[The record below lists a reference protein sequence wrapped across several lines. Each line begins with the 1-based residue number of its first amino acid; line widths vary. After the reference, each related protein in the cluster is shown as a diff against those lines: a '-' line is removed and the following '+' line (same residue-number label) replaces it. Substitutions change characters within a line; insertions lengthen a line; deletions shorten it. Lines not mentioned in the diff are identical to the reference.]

1 MRARGADVTDI
12 VVLVVAANDGIMPQ
26 TREAIAHSKAA
37 GKTIIVAINKCDLPA
52 ADPVKTKSGLM
63 EEGLV
68 PTDFGGDVEC
78 VEVSALTGAGIDDLL
93 GLLVLQSEVLEL
105 QANPK
110 ANCRASIIEAR
121 VEPGTGSS
129 ATAIVESGTIRV
141 GMPFICGPYAGKV
154 RALVNDHGERVKK
167 VGPGMPVE
175 ITGFSETRTWGTN
188 WWKWKT
194 NAPPKSLGKNA
205 RRNCASS
212 AWPSP
217 ARHAWKN
224 CLP

>member
-1 MRARGADVTDI
+1 
-12 VVLVVAANDGIMPQ
+12 
-26 TREAIAHSKAA
+26 
-37 GKTIIVAINKCDLPA
+37 
-52 ADPVKTKSGLM
+52 M

-141 GMPFICGPYAGKV
+141 GCP
-154 RALVNDHGERVKK
+154 
-167 VGPGMPVE
+167 
-175 ITGFSETRTWGTN
+175 
-188 WWKWKT
+188 
-194 NAPPKSLGKNA
+194 
-205 RRNCASS
+205 SS
-212 AWPSP
+212 AALTP
-217 ARHAWKN
+217 ARCAPWSTTTANASKR
-224 CLP
+224 

>member
-68 PTDFGGDVEC
+68 PTDFGGNVEC
-78 VEVSALTGAGIDDLL
+78 VEVSALTGDGIDDLL

-167 VGPGMPVE
+167 VGPGMPWKLPA
-175 ITGFSETRTWGTN
+175 FPKLRTWATN

-194 NAPPKSLGKNA
+194 NAPPRSWAKNA

-217 ARHAWKN
+217 ARPAWKN
-224 CLP
+224 CSP

>member
-167 VGPGMPVE
+167 VLL
-175 ITGFSETRTWGTN
+175 W
-188 WWKWKT
+188 
-194 NAPPKSLGKNA
+194 
-205 RRNCASS
+205 
-212 AWPSP
+212 
-217 ARHAWKN
+217 
-224 CLP
+224 

>member
-37 GKTIIVAINKCDLPA
+37 GKTIIVAINKCDLAA
-52 ADPVKTKSGLM
+52 ADPMKTKSGLM

-78 VEVSALTGAGIDDLL
+78 VEVSALTGNGIDDLL
-93 GLLVLQSEVLEL
+93 GLLSLQSEVLEL

-129 ATAIVESGTIRV
+129 ATAIVESGTIRI

-154 RALVNDHGERVKK
+154 RALVNDHGERVKRSA
-167 VGPGMPVE
+167 PGCPWKSSA
-175 ITGFSETRTWGTN
+175 FPKPRTWATN
-188 WWKWKT
+188 SWKWNP
-194 NAPPKSLGKNA
+194 NARRRNWARNA

-217 ARHAWKN
+217 ARPAWRN